1 MRKTFLS
8 AVLALLVLG
17 FSFMPTADASWR
29 GGRGYY
35 RGYYGG
41 PYVGAYYYPGYSSY
55 YYPGYPAY
63 YYPGGYYT
71 YWRYRIFGGNKS

>member
-8 AVLALLVLG
+8 TVLTLFVLG
-17 FSFMPTADASWR
+17 FSFMPTADARWR
-29 GGRGYY
+29 DRGYY

-41 PYVGAYYYPGYSSY
+41 PYAGAYYPGYSSY
-55 YYPGYPAY
+55 YYPGYSAY

-71 YWRYRIFGGNKS
+71 YWR